1 MAGRA
6 PVPPISVIPAKAG
19 IQATFPDDGYL
30 ERLTNLP
37 HIFVLVV
44 GQGGLTTPQHTRATS
59 RPTAIWP
66 DPSILR
72 KIVQVNALEFV

>member
-44 GQGGLTTPQHTRATS
+44 GQGGL
-59 RPTAIWP
+59 
-66 DPSILR
+66 
-72 KIVQVNALEFV
+72 